1 MKNNEFNKVEAPAIT
16 QLVQLGWTYIQGK
29 QLSPDYACADGIP
42 ERTYLR
48 DVVLVKRLEAAI
60 KRINP
65 WISDE
70 NLRKVSREIT
80 HPNFAALM
88 EYNHAFYQTM
98 VNYLSVEQDLGK
110 GRKGQ
115 TVKLVDFETPS
126 NNEFLCTNQFKVEG
140 ANQSIIPDIVC
151 FVNGIPL
158 AVIECKS
165 PYISAPMGDGINQL
179 RRYANLRHT
188 DDHEGAEKLFWYN
201 QLMVST
207 CRDQAK
213 VGTISSNSQ
222 HYGDWKDAYPF
233 SDAQLA
239 QQSLRNN
246 IVPLHSTIT
255 VQIPDD
261 VLEESEDN
269 ATKHD
274 EWQQA
279 AEPAASYE
287 VLTEV
292 TAQQRLLA
300 GMFSISNFLDI
311 LQNFILFETDDGR
324 LIKKV
329 ARYQQYRA
337 VNKVIE
343 RLKSGKDR
351 KERSGVVW
359 HTQGSGKSLTMVM
372 LAVKMRRDAELKQY
386 KLVFITDRT
395 QLDEQLSN
403 TFRDAQGETVYNAG
417 SVAELKELLKKD
429 SSDLVTAMVQ
439 KFADLEKEQEKQK
452 TVAEGFADLNP
463 SDKIIVLADEAH
475 RTQFGGLAMTI
486 NAALPNA
493 PKIGFTGTPLLKT
506 QKMSQAFGGYI
517 DEYKINQAV
526 EDGATVKLLYEGR
539 EVKSEVAG
547 DSLDKLFEEY
557 FGEYTEEEQREI
569 KRKYGVEKAVR
580 EAPARI
586 RWVCIDLIK
595 HYKEHIRPDGFKA
608 MIVVG
613 SRHAAAIFKKTLD
626 ELGAPHSE
634 VIISGDHNDEKY
646 LTQYTDKVHQKK
658 VITNFKKPFG
668 LDKKGTEE
676 KNKKFNN
683 TAFLIVKD
691 MLLTGF
697 DAPIAQ
703 VMYID
708 RKLQDHTLMQAIA
721 RVNRTYKGKECGY
734 VVDYYGLATH
744 LTEALELFSSDDIE
758 GSYQSLKDEI
768 PKLKAKHT
776 RAMSFFKQVLKNGK
790 PSDDID
796 DYVLA
801 LKDETVRAQFD
812 MAFKQFGK
820 QLNVI
825 LPDAEAAPFIP
836 DMKLLGKIHNASKT
850 KFRDEGLDMNDIGAK
865 VRQLVDEHI
874 LSTGVDPKIAPIDL
888 LAANFKESVT
898 AIKSDESK
906 ASEIESAIKHHITIN
921 LDEDPEYYRS
931 LSLRLR
937 DIIEKTA
944 GKWAQQL
951 ELMLEMR
958 GDIGAQY
965 QQAAQDVG
973 LSETEFA
980 FYNILIAEVTNV
992 SDGDVIAESTHD
1004 EIKAVT
1010 QALVVMLD
1018 EATEIVD
1025 FFNKQDEIKRMKKEI
1040 KRAVLDQPF
1049 GDKALV
1055 TVLQDR
1061 FMDLAKTKFGNK

>member
-1 MKNNEFNKVEAPAIT
+1 MEQPEFDKVEAPAIK
-16 QLVQLGWTYIQGK
+16 QLVNLGWTYIQGK
-29 QLSPDYACADGIP
+29 ALSPEHPCSDGVA
-42 ERTYLR
+42 ERAYLR
-48 DVVLVKRLEAAI
+48 DVVLVKRLETAI

-88 EYNHAFYQTM
+88 EYNHAFYHTL
-98 VNYLSVEQDLGK
+98 VNYLSVEQDLGR

-115 TVKLVDFETPS
+115 TVKLVDFEHPE
-126 NNEFLCTNQFKVEG
+126 NNEFICTNQFKVEG
-140 ANQSIIPDIVC
+140 VNQNIIPDIVC
-151 FVNGIPL
+151 FVNGLPL

-165 PYISAPMGDGINQL
+165 PYIASPMSEGINQL
-179 RRYANLRHT
+179 RRYANLRHV

-213 VGTISSNSQ
+213 VGTISSTSQ
-222 HYGDWKDAYPF
+222 HYGDWKEAYPF
-233 SDAQLA
+233 TDQVLSEQALSSNIIQL
-239 QQSLRNN
+239 NN
-246 IVPLHSTIT
+246 QVDIEQPANVI
-255 VQIPDD
+255 
-261 VLEESEDN
+261 ESEQVEFD
-269 ATKHD
+269 K
-274 EWQQA
+274 A
-279 AEPAASYE
+279 AEPPASYE
-287 VLTEV
+287 ALVEV

-300 GMFSISNFLDI
+300 GLFSKANFLDI

-324 LIKKV
+324 VIKKV

-343 RLKSGKDR
+343 RLKTGKER
-351 KERSGVVW
+351 KEKSGIVW

-372 LAVKMRRDAELKQY
+372 LAVKMRRDPILKQY

-417 SVAELKELLKKD
+417 SVSQLKALLKKD

-439 KFADLEKEQEKQK
+439 KFADLEKEGDKK
-452 TVAEGFADLNP
+452 TENSVAKGFSDLNP

-493 PKIGFTGTPLLKT
+493 PKVGFTGTPLLKT
-506 QKMSQAFGGYI
+506 QKMGQAFGGYI
-517 DEYKINQAV
+517 DEYKINEAI

-547 DSLDKLFEEY
+547 ESLDALFEEY
-557 FGEYTEEEQREI
+557 FGDYTADEQKEI
-569 KRKYGVEKAVR
+569 KKKYGVEKAVR

-586 RWVCIDLIK
+586 RWVCLDLIK

-626 ELGAPHSE
+626 ELGAPLSE

-646 LTQYTDKVHQKK
+646 IAQHTDKVRQKQ
-658 VITNFKKPFG
+658 VIAHFKKPFG
-668 LDKKGTEE
+668 VDKVGTEVQ
-676 KNKKFNN
+676 NKKFDN

-721 RVNRTYKGKECGY
+721 RVNRTYKHKTCGY
-734 VVDYYGLATH
+734 IVDYYGLATH
-744 LTEALELFSSDDIE
+744 LTEALDLFSSDDVE
-758 GSYQSLKDEI
+758 GTYQSLKDEI

-776 RAMSFFKQVLKNGK
+776 RAMSFFKKVKGREV
-790 PSDDID
+790 D
-796 DYVLA
+796 DYLLV
-801 LKDETVRAQFD
+801 LKDEAIRAQFD
-812 MAFKQFGK
+812 MAFKQFAK

-825 LPDAEAAPFIP
+825 LPDAQAAPFIP
-836 DMKLLGKIHNASKT
+836 DM
-850 KFRDEGLDMNDIGAK
+850 
-865 VRQLVDEHI
+865 
-874 LSTGVDPKIAPIDL
+874 
-888 LAANFKESVT
+888 
-898 AIKSDESK
+898 
-906 ASEIESAIKHHITIN
+906 
-921 LDEDPEYYRS
+921 
-931 LSLRLR
+931 
-937 DIIEKTA
+937 
-944 GKWAQQL
+944 
-951 ELMLEMR
+951 
-958 GDIGAQY
+958 QY
-965 QQAAQDVG
+965 SGQ
-973 LSETEFA
+973 F
-980 FYNILIAEVTNV
+980 
-992 SDGDVIAESTHD
+992 
-1004 EIKAVT
+1004 
-1010 QALVVMLD
+1010 
-1018 EATEIVD
+1018 
-1025 FFNKQDEIKRMKKEI
+1025 
-1040 KRAVLDQPF
+1040 
-1049 GDKALV
+1049 
-1055 TVLQDR
+1055 
-1061 FMDLAKTKFGNK
+1061 

>member
-1 MKNNEFNKVEAPAIT
+1 MANNEFNKVEAPAIA

-70 NLRKVSREIT
+70 NLRKVSREVT

-165 PYISAPMGDGINQL
+165 PYISAPMSDGINQL

-239 QQSLRNN
+239 QQSLRDN
-246 IVPLHSTIT
+246 IVPLHSAIT

-261 VLEESEDN
+261 ALDESEDN
-269 ATKHD
+269 STEHD

-279 AEPAASYE
+279 AETAASYDE
-287 VLTEV
+287 LTEV

-343 RLKSGKDR
+343 RLKSGKVR

-658 VITNFKKPFG
+658 VIANFKKPFG
-668 LDKKGTEE
+668 IDKQGTED

-708 RKLQDHTLMQAIA
+708 RKLQDHTLIQAIA

-734 VVDYYGLATH
+734 VVDYHGLATH

-796 DYVLA
+796 DYVLV

-812 MAFKQFGK
+812 MAFKQFAK

-850 KFRDEGLDMNDIGAK
+850 KFRDEGLDMNEIGAK

-888 LAANFKESVT
+888 LAANFKESIT

-958 GDIGAQY
+958 GDIGSQY

-1049 GDKALV
+1049 GDKALMM
-1055 TVLQDR
+1055 VLQDR

>member
-1 MKNNEFNKVEAPAIT
+1 MANNEFNKVEAPAIA

-29 QLSPDYACADGIP
+29 QLSPDYACADGVP

-70 NLRKVSREIT
+70 NLRKVSREVT

-140 ANQSIIPDIVC
+140 TNQSIIPDIVC

-165 PYISAPMGDGINQL
+165 PYISAPMSDGINQL

-239 QQSLRNN
+239 QQSLRDN
-246 IVPLHSTIT
+246 IVPLRSAIT

-261 VLEESEDN
+261 ALDESEDN
-269 ATKHD
+269 SAEHD

-372 LAVKMRRDAELKQY
+372 LAVKMRRDEELKQY

-646 LTQYTDKVHQKK
+646 LSLYTDKVHQKK
-658 VITNFKKPFG
+658 VIANFKKPFG
-668 LDKKGTEE
+668 IDKQGTEE

-734 VVDYYGLATH
+734 VVDYHGLATH

-801 LKDETVRAQFD
+801 LKDETVRAQFN
-812 MAFKQFGK
+812 MAFKQFAK

-850 KFRDEGLDMNDIGAK
+850 KFRDEGLDMSEIGAK

-888 LAANFKESVT
+888 LAANFKESIT

-958 GDIGAQY
+958 GDIGSQY

-1040 KRAVLDQPF
+1040 KRAVLDQSF